1 MDAETI
7 KLCKELGLKGREIS
21 EFFKERE
28 AAKKESE
35 ERAAAEAEKARAE
48 TEKVRAHEIKMLE
61 LQNNRNNRRI
71 ENFELA
77 PFIDGEDDIYRYVE
91 DFEYYAQINKWN
103 PNNWG
108 IYLATFLTGNALGI
122 YARMPSNE
130 ANDYYK
136 LKCALL
142 PKFYNTEVKCRLM
155 KEERNIIDKD
165 NLEIEFVT
173 SKHEIVVSH
182 PVSLNESFQQMIS
195 SQESPIKREDSFPQ
209 PETFAEKELP
219 SSQDMIFLPTSSKW
233 ENNDDEISSLYKT
246 SAEQDEEE
254 ENLVTS
260 DVIKRTEN
268 VLFSKELSNRSS
280 ISHKVYIEKNKEKK
294 IERSRTP
301 TPEWGKVD
309 IREDKKKDAYKS
321 RKRKRSKS
329 WSAERDKRS
338 HRDKKQERDKSSS
351 SSSRHKKDREK
362 DKENRALQ
370 EKRKE
375 DERRRSRERRER
387 DKREERERRE
397 RYERDERRRK
407 EWARRMEERK
417 EREKLREDRIRDRR
431 RDDRSPKARD
441 RDASRNHD
449 LEKKEEDSLED
460 PNIVVVSESVYENE
474 DTKIETS
481 SYSSPCSSSSSSSSF
496 SSSFSNSVDENRTK
510 RKKKMKMNDL
520 AKGTEVEKVY
530 ESHPLGMEIEGI
542 KPKRERG
549 RPRKDSNEKR
559 KKTCNFTVSDLT
571 ETQVRPKRNRYLPS
585 RFRDSLA
592 GKEFDKLL
600 STDGTINRVNACDI
614 QTENDLK
621 EFLEENSNLSESA
634 TTHTLEGNTV
644 VVTSNHRDELYD
656 KLPEAV
662 NIEFDFSNGKDS
674 NYKYRRKGKIIIK

>member
-35 ERAAAEAEKARAE
+35 ERAATEAEKARAE
-48 TEKVRAHEIKMLE
+48 AEKVRAHEIKMLE
-61 LQNNRNNRRI
+61 LQNKRNNRRI

-195 SQESPIKREDSFPQ
+195 SQESPIKGEDSFPQ
-209 PETFAEKELP
+209 SEIFAEKELP

-233 ENNDDEISSLYKT
+233 ENNEDEISSLYKT

-329 WSAERDKRS
+329 WSAERVKRS
-338 HRDKKQERDKSSS
+338 RRDKKQERDKSSS

-370 EKRKE
+370 
-375 DERRRSRERRER
+375 
-387 DKREERERRE
+387 
-397 RYERDERRRK
+397 
-407 EWARRMEERK
+407 
-417 EREKLREDRIRDRR
+417 
-431 RDDRSPKARD
+431 
-441 RDASRNHD
+441 
-449 LEKKEEDSLED
+449 EDSLED

-542 KPKRERG
+542 KPKRKRG

-585 RFRDSLA
+585 RFRDPLA

-614 QTENDLK
+614 QNENDLK

-644 VVTSNHRDELYD
+644 VVTFNHRDELYD

-662 NIEFDFSNGKDS
+662 NIKLDFSNGKDS